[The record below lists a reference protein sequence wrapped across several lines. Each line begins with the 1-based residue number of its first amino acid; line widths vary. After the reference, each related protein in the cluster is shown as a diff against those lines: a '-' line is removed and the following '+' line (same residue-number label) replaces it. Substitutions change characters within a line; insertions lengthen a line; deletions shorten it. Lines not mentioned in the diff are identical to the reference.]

1 MYGKQE
7 KKNRNIKLVTTKRRR
22 SYLVSEPSYH
32 TTKFYTE
39 NLLSIEMK
47 KTDIYTRKPVFLELS
62 ILVLIKILKDDYMK
76 PKWGEKANPNT
87 DIFIVYIIVYFYRD
101 ITEDAKTRFGA
112 SNYGL
117 DRPLPK
123 GKNKKVIG
131 LMKDELVEGIMTKR
145 FGLRAKT

>member
-7 KKNRNIKLVTTKRRR
+7 KKIEISNLSQQKEEEAIWCQNQ
-22 SYLVSEPSYH
+22 
-32 TTKFYTE
+32 E

-62 ILVLIKILKDDYMK
+62 ILVLIKILKYDYMK